1 MEPTLTLEMHLG
13 VSPALLAFAG
23 MLALSSAELEDLVER
38 ELSANPALDRAGTP
52 PCPLCGSRENA
63 ACCAAGRSAQS
74 SVTRRSAAE
83 TAGAPLPQP
92 EWAAPVTGAEQ
103 LLEEVRWSC
112 ATAAD
117 ADLAGYLIA
126 SLDDHGFLR
135 DGAEQIATDLGIDP
149 ARVVRSLELI
159 RGVGPPAIGA
169 RDVRESLLLQLG
181 ARCAPSPLREL
192 ARALAD
198 QYLELLGRGRLSAI
212 AAALGCAEDEVTAA
226 IQFIRAQCTLYPA
239 PGLREPRT
247 ASRAPAVPDVV
258 ISAGR
263 NGTDELHVELMEPA
277 RLALRIDPGYG
288 QLAAQLSLSGH
299 DGQLTADDRDLRAH
313 VTELV
318 RQASWFIARLDE
330 RFRTIRRVVEY
341 AANRQR
347 GFVLGG
353 AKYLRPLAQADA
365 ARDLGIHEST
375 VSRAVAGK
383 YMMMPSRAV
392 VPVQDFFRAGLAP
405 QEALRQLIATED
417 HPLSDAELAQR
428 LSAQGFSVARRTVA
442 KYRDRLG
449 LAAGP
454 VRRALPPAAK
464 LSSRQG
470 R

>member
-1 MEPTLTLEMHLG
+1 MEPTLTLEMHPV
-13 VSPALLAFAG
+13 VSPALLAFTG
-23 MLALSSAELEDLVER
+23 MLALSSTELEDLVEQ
-38 ELSANPALDRAGTP
+38 ELSANPALDRAGTL
-52 PCPLCGSRENA
+52 PCPLCGSRQNA
-63 ACCAAGRSAQS
+63 ACCAAGRGSQL
-74 SVTRRSAAE
+74 SVTQRPAVQA
-83 TAGAPLPQP
+83 TGARLPQP

-112 ATAAD
+112 TTTAD
-117 ADLAGYLIA
+117 ADLAGYLVA

-135 DGAEQIATDLGIDP
+135 GGAEQVAADLGIDP
-149 ARVVRSLELI
+149 ARVARTLALVRS
-159 RGVGPPAIGA
+159 VGPPAIGA

-181 ARCAPSPLREL
+181 ARCAPSPLRDL
-192 ARALAD
+192 AHALAD

-212 AAALGCAEDEVTAA
+212 AAALGCTEDQVAAA

-247 ASRAPAVPDVV
+247 ASRTPVVPDVV
-258 ISAGR
+258 ISTST

-277 RLALRIDPGYG
+277 RLALQIDPGYG
-288 QLAAQLSLSGH
+288 DLAAQLSLTGNDRH
-299 DGQLTADDRDLRAH
+299 LAADDHDLRVH

-318 RQASWFIARLDE
+318 RRASWFMARLDE
-330 RFRTIRRVVEY
+330 RFRTIRQVVEY
-341 AANRQR
+341 AANHQH

-353 AKYLRPLAQADA
+353 PRYLRPLAQADA

-417 HPLSDAELAQR
+417 HPLSDAELAQL

-449 LAAGP
+449 LAASP
-454 VRRALPPAAK
+454 VRRTLPPAAK
-464 LSSRQG
+464 HSSR
-470 R
+470 

>member
-1 MEPTLTLEMHLG
+1 MEPTLTLEMHPG

-38 ELSANPALDRAGTP
+38 ELSANPALDWAGTF
-52 PCPLCGSRENA
+52 PCPLCGSREYA
-63 ACCAAGRSAQS
+63 ACCAVGRSSQS
-74 SVTRRSAAE
+74 SVTQRPAAQA
-83 TAGAPLPQP
+83 TGARLPQP
-92 EWAAPVTGAEQ
+92 GWAASVTGAEQ

-112 ATAAD
+112 GTAAD
-117 ADLAGYLIA
+117 AGLAEYLVA

-135 DGAEQIATDLGIDP
+135 GGAEQIAADLGIDP
-149 ARVVRSLELI
+149 ARVARSLALI
-159 RGVGPPAIGA
+159 RSVGPPAIGA
-169 RDVRESLLLQLG
+169 RDVRESLLLQLD

-198 QYLELLGRGRLSAI
+198 QYLEPLGRGRLSAI
-212 AAALGCAEDEVTAA
+212 AAALGCPEDQVTAA
-226 IQFIRAQCTLYPA
+226 VQFIRAQCTLYPA

-263 NGTDELHVELMEPA
+263 SGTDELHVELMEPA
-277 RLALRIDPGYG
+277 RLALRIDPGYD
-288 QLAAQLSLSGH
+288 QLAAQLSGH
-299 DGQLTADDRDLRAH
+299 DGHLTADDPDLRAH
-313 VTELV
+313 VTDLV
-318 RQASWFIARLDE
+318 RRASWFIARLDE
-330 RFRTIRRVVEY
+330 RFRTIRQVVEY

-353 AKYLRPLAQADA
+353 PGYLRPLAQADA

-417 HPLSDAELAQR
+417 HPLSDAELAQQ
-428 LSAQGFSVARRTVA
+428 LSAQGFPVARRTVD

-454 VRRALPPAAK
+454 VRRALPAAAK
-464 LSSRQG
+464 LSSR
-470 R
+470 

>member
-1 MEPTLTLEMHLG
+1 MEPTLTLEMHPG

-38 ELSANPALDRAGTP
+38 ELSANPALDRAGTL
-52 PCPLCGSRENA
+52 PCPLCGSREYA
-63 ACCAAGRSAQS
+63 ACCAA
-74 SVTRRSAAE
+74 RRSSQPSVMQRQAAQA
-83 TAGAPLPQP
+83 TGARLAQP

-112 ATAAD
+112 GTAAD
-117 ADLAGYLIA
+117 AGLAEYLVA

-135 DGAEQIATDLGIDP
+135 GGAEQVATDLGIDL
-149 ARVVRSLELI
+149 ARAASSLALI
-159 RGVGPPAIGA
+159 RSVGPPAIGA
-169 RDVRESLLLQLG
+169 RDVRESLLLQLD
-181 ARCAPSPLREL
+181 ARCTPSPLREL

-198 QYLELLGRGRLSAI
+198 QYLEPLGRGRLGI
-212 AAALGCAEDEVTAA
+212 VAAALGCPEDQVTAA
-226 IQFIRAQCTLYPA
+226 VQFIRAHCTLHPA

-263 NGTDELHVELMEPA
+263 SGTDELHVELMEPA

-288 QLAAQLSLSGH
+288 QLAAQLSGH
-299 DGQLTADDRDLRAH
+299 DGHLTGDDRDLRAH
-313 VTELV
+313 VTDLV
-318 RQASWFIARLDE
+318 RRASWFIGRLDE
-330 RFRTIRRVVEY
+330 RFRTIRQVVEY

-353 AKYLRPLAQADA
+353 PRYLRPLAQADA

-428 LSAQGFSVARRTVA
+428 LNAQGFPVARRTVA

-449 LAAGP
+449 LAAGS

-464 LSSRQG
+464 LSSP
-470 R
+470 